1 MADTLKTYNLICPD
15 TDCDEEFDIE
25 RVPGT
30 LVEGDECI
38 QCPVCGEEWE
48 WEYDAEADTLQLL
61 AGEDE
66 LDTDLLEDTEDD
78 EEDDDG

>member
-1 MADTLKTYNLICPD
+1 MADTTKTYKLICPD
-15 TDCDEEFDIE
+15 TDCAEEFDIE

-30 LVEGDECI
+30 LVEDGECI
-38 QCPVCGEEWE
+38 QCPKCGEEWE

-61 AGEDE
+61 ADEDD
-66 LDTDLLEDTEDD
+66 LDTELLEDTED